1 MNQAEQPNAQTLADA
16 FLAFNRMSAALESS
30 YRDLE
35 QRAAALAEELA
46 ATRSERL
53 ALADRLETLLATLP
67 GAVLHIDGDGRIR
80 EANAAARVWFG
91 GELTGQVWQ
100 RVLSVRGARLRG
112 NELALADGRRV
123 SMARRD
129 LAQGDGCILLLTDVT
144 EQRQLEEALE
154 RQQRLSAIGEMA
166 AGLAHQI
173 RTPLSAAL
181 LYAGQLGH
189 ARLDAARQARFR
201 NKLVERL
208 RHLER
213 LVNDML
219 AFARGGE
226 VAQGGFALQDLVATL
241 AARSEAALAAAGAC
255 LRCRLPDA
263 LAEFV
268 LPGSVDMLGAA
279 LANLVENALQ
289 AGADAI
295 EVTAGDDAGFL
306 ILEVADNGPG
316 IAEADRERVFEPFYT
331 TRSEGTGLGL
341 AVVRNTVEAHGG
353 RIRVRPAETGARF
366 EIRLPRAAA
375 EPLPTDS
382 TTGMAPLAAHT
393 AGRLSQGAR

>member
-16 FLAFNRMSAALESS
+16 FVAFNRMSEALEAS

-35 QRAAALAEELA
+35 RRAAVLAEELA

-67 GAVLHIDGDGRIR
+67 GAVLQIDGDGRIR

-91 GELTGQVWQ
+91 GELNGQVWQ
-100 RVLSVRGARLRG
+100 QVLSAQGARLLG
-112 NELALADGRRV
+112 NELVLADGRRV

-181 LYAGQLGH
+181 LYAGQLDH
-189 ARLDAARQARFR
+189 ARLDAARQTRFR
-201 NKLVERL
+201 TKLVERL

-213 LVNDML
+213 MVNDML

-226 VAQGGFALQDLVATL
+226 VEQGGFALQDLLATL
-241 AARSEAALAAAGAC
+241 EARSEAALAAAGAR
-255 LRCRLPDA
+255 LRCSLPES
-263 LAEFV
+263 LAGI
-268 LPGSVDMLGAA
+268 LLTGSVDMLGAA
-279 LANLVENALQ
+279 LTNLVENALQ

-295 EVTAGDDAGFL
+295 ELTARDDGGL

-316 IAEADRERVFEPFYT
+316 IAGADRERVFEPFFT

-341 AVVRNTVEAHGG
+341 AVVRNTIEAHGG
-353 RIRVRPAETGARF
+353 SIRLLPSGSGARF
-366 EIRLPRAAA
+366 EIRLPCAAA

-382 TTGMAPLAAHT
+382 TTGVAPLAA
-393 AGRLSQGAR
+393 AAADRLSQGAR

>member
-35 QRAAALAEELA
+35 QRAAVLAEELA

-67 GAVLHIDGDGRIR
+67 GAVLQIDGEGRIR
-80 EANAAARVWFG
+80 EANAAARAWFG
-91 GELTGQVWQ
+91 GELTGRVWQ
-100 RVLSVRGARLRG
+100 QVLSAQGARLRG
-112 NELALADGRRV
+112 NELVLADGRRV

-144 EQRQLEEALE
+144 EQRQLEEAVE

-181 LYAGQLGH
+181 LYAGQLDH

-201 NKLVERL
+201 AKLVERL

-226 VAQGGFALQDLVATL
+226 VEQGGFALRDLVATL
-241 AARSEAALAAAGAC
+241 AARSEAALAVAGA
-255 LRCRLPDA
+255 RLHCHLPEA
-263 LAEFV
+263 LAGV
-268 LPGSVDMLGAA
+268 LLPGSVDMLGAA

-295 EVTAGDDAGFL
+295 ELTVHDDEAL
-306 ILEVADNGPG
+306 VLEVADNGPG
-316 IAEADRERVFEPFYT
+316 IAEADRERVFEPFFT
-331 TRSEGTGLGL
+331 TRTDGTGLGL

-353 RIRVRPAETGARF
+353 RIRLLPAGTGARF

-382 TTGMAPLAAHT
+382 TTGVAPLAA
-393 AGRLSQGAR
+393 AAADRLAQGA